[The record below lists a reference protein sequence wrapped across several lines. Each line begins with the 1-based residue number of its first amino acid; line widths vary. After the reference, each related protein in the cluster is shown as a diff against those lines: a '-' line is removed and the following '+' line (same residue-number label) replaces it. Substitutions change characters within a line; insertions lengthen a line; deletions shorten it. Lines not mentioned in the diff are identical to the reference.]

1 MTTICKL
8 VYNGIS
14 FFFIRRPY
22 AVLPPLFAWVR
33 VSVALAEHRRAR
45 AVDADDVRQ
54 AARVLLPDSDCPPRP
69 LALTMAVDEGIADAT
84 DLDAL
89 SCTQVR
95 DKWRENKAGYT
106 AISCGQVGR
115 GGYARFPIF

>member
-1 MTTICKL
+1 M
-8 VYNGIS
+8 
-14 FFFIRRPY
+14 
-22 AVLPPLFAWVR
+22 LPPLFAWVR

-69 LALTMAVDEGIADAT
+69 LALSLALDEGITEAK

-89 SCTQVR
+89 TCTQVR
-95 DKWRENKAGYT
+95 GEID
-106 AISCGQVGR
+106 
-115 GGYARFPIF
+115 